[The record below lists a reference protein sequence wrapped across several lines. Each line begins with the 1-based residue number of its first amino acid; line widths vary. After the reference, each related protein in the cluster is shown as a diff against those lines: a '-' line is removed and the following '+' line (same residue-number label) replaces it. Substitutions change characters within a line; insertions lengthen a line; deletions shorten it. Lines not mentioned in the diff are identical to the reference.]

1 MKNKLLFLFFVFLM
15 QVSFASNKTIF
26 TTEKNTHAIKEVHE
40 KEPALKDRTSVTE
53 EKKATP
59 QKNRRK
65 NTLSEEEKQR
75 NFFMRTGLQII
86 ATFVFLFVLFLVFR
100 MKKK

>member
-1 MKNKLLFLFFVFLM
+1 MKKKLLFLFFVLLM

-26 TTEKNTHAIKEVHE
+26 ITDKNPNSTKEVHE
-40 KEPALKDRTSVTE
+40 KEHLLKDSISVIE
-53 EKKATP
+53 EKQATP
-59 QKNRRK
+59 QKNSRE
-65 NTLSEEEKQR
+65 NTLSDEEKQR

>member
-15 QVSFASNKTIF
+15 QVSFASNKTAF
-26 TTEKNTHAIKEVHE
+26 TTDKNTHAIKEVHE
-40 KEPALKDRTSVTE
+40 KEPALKDSTPVTKE
-53 EKKATP
+53 QQAIL
-59 QKNRRK
+59 QKNSRA
-65 NTLSEEEKQR
+65 NTLSDEEKQR

-100 MKKK
+100 LKKK